1 MDQSADFRSGKGH
14 RDENFPVASR
24 LVRAKHRP
32 IILAFY
38 DFARAADDIA
48 DHPSLPAE
56 RKLAQLDRMEASL
69 TGAASDDALS
79 VRLRRMLA
87 ERKLSAVHAQDL
99 LKAFRQDA
107 TRSRYADWD
116 ELIGYCSY
124 SAMPVGRFVLDVHG
138 EDRATWASSDV
149 LCTVLQIINHL
160 QDCGKDYRALNRVY
174 VPQDLLAANGAT
186 VEALSADKA
195 SPELLATLH
204 QLARK
209 TEDYFGT
216 QPPLRNAIRDTRLAC
231 EVAAITALA
240 QRLLARLKVSDP
252 LADKVHL
259 GRASLVATM
268 FGATAATL
276 LRRIVPR
283 GALPRHMQGLRS

>member
-32 IILAFY
+32 VIMAFY
-38 DFARAADDIA
+38 DFARAADDVA

-56 RKLAQLDRMEASL
+56 QKLEQLDRMEASL
-69 TGAASDDALS
+69 TGVTSDDALS
-79 VRLRRMLA
+79 VRLRDQLS
-87 ERKLSAVHAQDL
+87 ERRLSAVHAQDL
-99 LKAFRQDA
+99 LKAFRQDV
-107 TRSRYADWD
+107 TKLRYADWD
-116 ELIGYCSY
+116 ELIGYCTY

-138 EDRATWASSDV
+138 EHRATWASSDV

-174 VPQDLLAANGAT
+174 LPEDLLSANGAK
-186 VEALSADKA
+186 VEALSADRA
-195 SPELLATLH
+195 SPELLATIH
-204 QLARK
+204 QLALK
-209 TEDYFGT
+209 TESYFDT
-216 QPPLRNAIRDTRLAC
+216 QPPLENAIRDTRLAC
-231 EVAAITALA
+231 EVAAISALA
-240 QRLLARLKVSDP
+240 RRLLALLKVSDP

-283 GALPRHMQGLRS
+283 GTPPRHRQGLQS